1 MSFKKN
7 IKPRSKKKK
16 KKVIDNLK
24 VEEIGEKKSMTLIPM
39 AETRGIY
46 LLAMP
51 LDIQKQ

>member
-1 MSFKKN
+1 MSFKEN
-7 IKPRSKKKK
+7 IKPRSKKK